1 MKTHVWIGSDRW
13 GDLSRLENVDGVD
26 MVITLSPYLAPQ
38 SIWSDQTDHH
48 LNFGFSYIDREPE
61 GIQTSFGNVTLTEG
75 RYSGK
80 LLSLSIPWN
89 GTRDDPERSRELKS
103 HILEAFAQR
112 ETRLDDKIDR
122 QLNQQVIG
130 QVIEENWDRLVHLP
144 LAIQ

>member
-13 GDLSRLENVDGVD
+13 GDLSRRENVDGLE

>member
-13 GDLSRLENVDGVD
+13 GDLSRRENVDGLE

-48 LNFGFSYIDREPE
+48 LNFGVSYIDREPE